1 MYFGSI
7 WGSVGICLET
17 SHRLALFLW
26 GKVFQ
31 ILNQRGSSK
40 DSLSQSLAV
49 SSLCSENGL
58 CSPVQ
63 QCSVHLSQQF
73 YSDSGMP
80 TRSLS
85 DSICAVCGQKIIV
98 ELDEEGLIENTYQL
112 SCNHVYPFHGKPFG
126 LREAIL
132 GGTFQIICV
141 GYGRWQIRLRLS
153 PHLPSFL
160 SSSYPHFPCFALSF
174 CPSFFL
180 RLSDHPCE

>member
-1 MYFGSI
+1 MNLWVSLKASCVILSYIPEYKLFLLKDSFVGRLEWRLYLAMYFGSI
-7 WGSVGICLET
+7 WGSLGICLEA
-17 SHRLALFLW
+17 SHRLASFLW
-26 GKVFQ
+26 EKVFQ
-31 ILNQRGSSK
+31 VLNQQESSK
-40 DSLSQSLAV
+40 DSV
-49 SSLCSENGL
+49 FPVSENGL

-63 QCSVHLSQQF
+63 QCSVHFSQQF

-132 GGTFQIICV
+132 RGTFLIICV
-141 GYGRWQIRLRLS
+141 GYGRWQVR
-153 PHLPSFL
+153 
-160 SSSYPHFPCFALSF
+160 
-174 CPSFFL
+174 
-180 RLSDHPCE
+180 